1 MKAKVIA
8 TLIVFSLLVL
18 QCVRD
23 PKFDQYFVQGEQL
36 YIRNCSNCHQK
47 NGEGLGLLYPPVK
60 NSDFLDAN
68 FEQTLCLMKHGI
80 KGELVVNGK
89 SYNQPMQGI
98 YSLTDLE
105 IAEIATY
112 LYNSGEL
119 KRGLIPVTEVT
130 KVMQRCD
137 Q

>member
-1 MKAKVIA
+1 MKAKAA
-8 TLIVFSLLVL
+8 TLILFCSILIFK
-18 QCVRD
+18 CGRD
-23 PKFDQYFVQGEQL
+23 PKFEQYFIQGEQL

-47 NGEGLGLLYPPVK
+47 SGEGLGLLYPPVH
-60 NSDFLDAN
+60 NSDFIETN
-68 FEQTLCLMKHGI
+68 FEKTLCLMKHGI
-80 KGELVVNGK
+80 QGELMVNGK
-89 SYNQPMQGI
+89 SFNQPMKGV

-112 LYNSGEL
+112 LYNTGDL

-130 KVMQRCD
+130 KVMSRCD